1 MMADAYQSS
10 RHINAVTYNMH
21 GINQGSAMLLNLS
34 LSFDV
39 IFCQEHWL
47 LSDQL
52 YRLTDMMDDF
62 RCLSVSVMDNVCSK
76 GVLKGHLFGGL
87 AAFVRSSLCN
97 TSQCLVK

>member
-62 RCLSVSVMDNVCSK
+62 R
-76 GVLKGHLFGGL
+76 
-87 AAFVRSSLCN
+87 
-97 TSQCLVK
+97 